1 MELPLGTGVI
11 MNTKNSHPLLEVQ
24 NLKKHFLPKKKLF
37 KEQSS
42 PVRALD
48 GISFTLQAGE
58 TLGLVGESGC
68 GKSTAARTLLRLIE
82 PTSGQVNF
90 LGTNLFDVK
99 TAEMR
104 SLRKEMQIIFQ
115 DPYSSVN
122 PARRVGHI
130 LQEPFE
136 IHGCQNKKENA
147 EKATQL
153 LEHVGLT
160 SDHFNQY
167 PHELSGGQ
175 LQRVG
180 IARAIA
186 LNPKMVVADE
196 PVSALDVSIQAQIIN
211 LLLDLKEKQDI
222 SYLFISHD
230 MRVVEYFCDQVAVMY
245 LGKIVELADSKQIY
259 NSPQHPYTMAL
270 LSAIPSVKSERIK
283 QKEFIKRG
291 IPDPTS
297 AQRGC
302 AFHNHC
308 PIKEKKCAEETPTLK
323 EIDPGH
329 HVACFLKY

>member
-1 MELPLGTGVI
+1 
-11 MNTKNSHPLLEVQ
+11 MNTEHGYPLLEVRD
-24 NLKKHFLPKKKLF
+24 LKKYFLPQKKILE
-37 KEQSS
+37 EQAP
-42 PVRALD
+42 PVRAVD
-48 GISFTLQAGE
+48 GVSFILQAGE

-90 LGTNLFDVK
+90 FGTNLFNLKEVEIR
-99 TAEMR
+99 A
-104 SLRKEMQIIFQ
+104 LRKEMQIIFQ

-136 IHGCQNKKENA
+136 IHGYKNKKENV

-160 SDHFNQY
+160 SSHFNQY

-186 LNPKMVVADE
+186 LNPKLVVADE
-196 PVSALDVSIQAQIIN
+196 PISALDVSIQAQIIN

-230 MRVVEYFCDQVAVMY
+230 MRVVEYFCDRVAVMY
-245 LGKIVELADSKQIY
+245 FGKIVELANIKQIY
-259 NSPQHPYTMAL
+259 NSPQHPYTTAL
-270 LSAIPSVKSERIK
+270 LSAVPRIESGRIQQQASLK
-283 QKEFIKRG
+283 GDILDQNR
-291 IPDPTS
+291 
-297 AQRGC
+297 AQIGC
-302 AFHNHC
+302 PFQSRC
-308 PIKEKKCAEETPTLK
+308 PIKEKQCEEELPTLK
-323 EIDPGH
+323 EIAPGH
-329 HVACFLKY
+329 HVACLLKN

>member
-1 MELPLGTGVI
+1 
-11 MNTKNSHPLLEVQ
+11 MNTDHSQPLLEVRD
-24 NLKKHFLPKKKLF
+24 LKKHFLPQRKFLE
-37 KEQSS
+37 EQVSA
-42 PVRALD
+42 VRAVD

-82 PTSGQVNF
+82 PTSGLVNF
-90 LGTNLFDVK
+90 YGKKLFELKEVDL
-99 TAEMR
+99 R

-115 DPYSSVN
+115 DPYSAVN
-122 PARRVGHI
+122 PSRRVGHI

-136 IHGCQNKKENA
+136 IHGFQNKKENA

-160 SDHFNQY
+160 SGHFNQY

-186 LNPKMVVADE
+186 WNPKLVVADE

-230 MRVVEYFCDQVAVMY
+230 MRVVEYFCDRVAVMY
-245 LGKIVELADSKQIY
+245 LGKIVEFADSKQIY
-259 NSPQHPYTMAL
+259 NSPQHPYTAAL
-270 LSAIPSVKSERIK
+270 LNAIPSMKPEAVK
-283 QKEFIKRG
+283 QKAPIKG
-291 IPDPTS
+291 DIPDPAS
-297 AQRGC
+297 PQRGC
-302 AFHNHC
+302 AFHSRC
-308 PIKEKKCAEETPTLK
+308 PIKEKQCEEEIPALK
-323 EIDPGH
+323 EIAPGH
-329 HVACFLKY
+329 HVACFLKH